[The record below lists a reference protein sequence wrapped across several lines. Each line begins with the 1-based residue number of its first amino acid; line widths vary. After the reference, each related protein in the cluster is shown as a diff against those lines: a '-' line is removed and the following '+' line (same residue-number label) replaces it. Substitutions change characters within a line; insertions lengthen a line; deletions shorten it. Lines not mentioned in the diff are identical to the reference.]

1 MSFLSLVSQF
11 GQVHVDVD
19 REDWRDDDEPINV
32 YLKDPVSGRSSK
44 LYLSIEHAQFLHS
57 KLGVVLAQ
65 LVPAHDVG
73 IASPDATAFH
83 SAASGSAPSSGG
95 DGNPPSGAI
104 TSRHPRS
111 QAQINAAFFK
121 LDEIRLLLQ
130 PVLDI
135 KTRAFTPDSFQMAR
149 DIMAIVEGD

>member
-32 YLKDPVSGRSSK
+32 YLTDPVSGRSSK
-44 LYLSIEHAQFLHS
+44 LYLSIELAQSLHS

-121 LDEIRLLLQ
+121 LDDIRLLLQ
-130 PVLDI
+130 PIVDGCDVELTAYEI
-135 KTRAFTPDSFQMAR
+135 AR
-149 DIMAIVEGD
+149 DVLAIVEGK